1 MTDTTPEKP
10 LDGKIALVTGAS
22 RGIGAAIAKSLAAK
36 GAHVVLTARKVKDLE
51 GVEDEIHDADG
62 TSTIAPLDLTDG
74 ESIGRLAQAIAER
87 WDKLDILVICAAQM
101 PSLTPVTQIEGKQF
115 NQALTLN
122 VLATQALLA
131 AFDPLLKRAEGGRI
145 IGLTSSVGAEPRPFW
160 GAYGATKAAF
170 DNLLE
175 SHAKEVERI
184 SETRVAIIDPGATR
198 TDMRARAY
206 PGEDPDTVKP
216 PKVVGD
222 AIADLLIADFA
233 NLHRERVETPR

>member
-1 MTDTTPEKP
+1 MADTAEQKP
-10 LDGKIALVTGAS
+10 LSGKIALVTGAS
-22 RGIGAAIAKSLAAK
+22 RGIGAATAKALATQ
-36 GAHVVLTARKVKDLE
+36 GAHVLLVARKVKDLE
-51 GVEDEIHDADG
+51 GVEDAIHDAGG

-74 ESIGRLAQAIAER
+74 ESIGRLAQAVAER
-87 WDKLDILVICAAQM
+87 WDRLDILVIAAAQL
-101 PSLTPVTQIEGKQF
+101 PTLTPVTQIDGKQF

-131 AFDPLLKRAEGGRI
+131 AFDPLLKRAESGRI
-145 IGLTSSVGAEPRPFW
+145 IGLTSSVGENPRPFW

-184 SETRVAIIDPGATR
+184 SETRLAIIDPGATR

-206 PGEDPDTVKP
+206 PGEDPDSVKP
-216 PKVVGD
+216 PEVVG
-222 AIADLLIADFA
+222 ARIAQLLVEDFE